1 MPITSKPTPILYS
14 PDHRLHDPRY
24 ELENGMLSR
33 YQEHPA
39 RIEKVLMHLK
49 QLENITLV
57 PPSETVPLEI
67 LESVHSPDLIQHLQK
82 ESQAVAEQ
90 EARNPDLAPLYR
102 YPYIFPIR
110 SEMHSYLSTSP
121 EPDGCFAFDTYAPIG
136 SGTWRAVFA
145 SASLAWQ
152 GAGLLIAGEQVAYAL
167 CRPPGH
173 HASYDSIGGYCYL
186 NNAAIA
192 ATRLKN
198 LGPGAILDIDYHHGN
213 GTQSI
218 FWQDNQVLTVSLH
231 ADPAQEYPFFSGY
244 ADESGGEM
252 AIGSNIN
259 LPLPAGCDD
268 STYLQAVKVALQRI
282 RTFRPR
288 WLVLSAGYDTCAADP
303 TTSFMLSGDAY
314 EQIGRKITKTG
325 LPVLVVHE
333 GGYAIEENGGLAAR
347 LLDGLRSKGGE

>member
-1 MPITSKPTPILYS
+1 MPGKTAFYYDERCMWHSTGLHALVVPVGGWVQPPAAAGHAESPESKRRIKSLMDVS
-14 PDHRLHDPRY
+14 
-24 ELENGMLSR
+24 GLS
-33 YQEHPA
+33 A
-39 RIEKVLMHLK
+39 RIDVCSAAPVSEDDLRRVHPDSYLK
-49 QLENITLV
+49 KFKQV
-57 PPSETVPLEI
+57 SDAGGG
-67 LESVHSPDLIQHLQK
+67 DLGK
-82 ESQAVAEQ
+82 
-90 EARNPDLAPLYR
+90 LAPFGR
-102 YPYIFPIR
+102 G
-110 SEMHSYLSTSP
+110 SYEIAKLST
-121 EPDGCFAFDTYAPIG
+121 GLVIG
-136 SGTWRAVFA
+136 AVDSVFA
-145 SASLAWQ
+145 
-152 GAGLLIAGEQVAYAL
+152 GKHRNAYAMS
-167 CRPPGH
+167 RPPGH
-173 HASYDSIGGYCYL
+173 HCLPDLPMGFCVLA
-186 NNAAIA
+186 NVAIA
-192 ATRLKN
+192 AEVARARHGLERI
-198 LGPGAILDIDYHHGN
+198 AVVDWDVHHGN